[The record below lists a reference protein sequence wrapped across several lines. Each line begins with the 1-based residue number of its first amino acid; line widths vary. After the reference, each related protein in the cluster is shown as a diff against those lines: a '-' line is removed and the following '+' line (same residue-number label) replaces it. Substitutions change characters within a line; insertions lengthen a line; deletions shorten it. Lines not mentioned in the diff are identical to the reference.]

1 MKKPVKK
8 SSSKPVKKPVAK
20 PAAKKKPAK
29 KETQPQGNKK
39 IEAAANIFGLGEGGL
54 VGCSILAESLC
65 PLLPNPCYKL
75 VRFISTELESKNE
88 TFFFSFLCGGKNKK
102 Y

>member
-39 IEAAANIFGLGEGGL
+39 IEAAANEKRLAEGGE
-54 VGCSILAESLC
+54 IEA
-65 PLLPNPCYKL
+65 PNYL
-75 VRFISTELESKNE
+75 QALS
-88 TFFFSFLCGGKNKK
+88 
-102 Y
+102 